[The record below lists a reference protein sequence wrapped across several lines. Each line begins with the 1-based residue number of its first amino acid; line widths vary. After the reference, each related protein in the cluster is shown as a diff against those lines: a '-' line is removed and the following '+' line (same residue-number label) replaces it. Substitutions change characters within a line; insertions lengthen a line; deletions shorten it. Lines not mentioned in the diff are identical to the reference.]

1 MYWIG
6 KIIGAIL
13 HPILWIFFL
22 LLTAVLIKNEQA
34 KTHPRQKIAIFGMVR
49 LFGLLEKDSASN
61 RMNPRQR
68 TRISS
73 VMGGNMVN

>member
-1 MYWIG
+1 MVEG
-6 KIIGAIL
+6 F
-13 HPILWIFFL
+13 PE
-22 LLTAVLIKNEQA
+22 VKNEQA
-34 KTHPRQKIAIFGMVR
+34 KTQPRQKIAIFGMVR